1 MLAGMD
7 TRHACVS
14 LPIELWQKIASTLKV
29 KEWVKTC
36 GTVCRA
42 FNQLQ
47 PKFLHI
53 YIRLDKRGDAA
64 LRWAGNHWGE
74 AQKINLGFISTVSVP
89 ENQICTIKTKMSL
102 EGFRC
107 VSPNCYCRS
116 TED

>member
-1 MLAGMD
+1 MVAGMD

-14 LPIELWQKIASTLKV
+14 LPIELWQKIASSFTI

-47 PKFLHI
+47 PKYMHFF
-53 YIRLDKRGDAA
+53 IRLDKRGNAA

-74 AQKINLGFISTVSVP
+74 PQWISLGFRSTVSILQ
-89 ENQICTIKTKMSL
+89 NQTLLKNEHFI
-102 EGFRC
+102 
-107 VSPNCYCRS
+107 
-116 TED
+116 